1 MVRFDVIPVK
11 SLALIALDCF
21 LHSERAQIG
30 TTPNKNIDEARG
42 CGMRFETRSLAFAS
56 YLMPWVVSL
65 DNLFSLRKFSVNFAQ
80 ECT

>member
-42 CGMRFETRSLAFAS
+42 CGMRFETRSLA
-56 YLMPWVVSL
+56 LHGRVSL
-65 DNLFSLRKFSVNFAQ
+65 DNLLSLRKFSVNFAQ